1 MCAFTQK
8 GYPLTHT
15 TIPQAIKTD
24 KLKLVGFVFSFR
36 HCEFF
41 RLKPLQN
48 SIRNK
53 SIRYRVGIPA
63 HRSACGVDYLLI
75 FKKIPPYRAVG
86 G

>member
-1 MCAFTQK
+1 MCAFAQK

-41 RLKPLQN
+41 RLPEN
-48 SIRNK
+48 
-53 SIRYRVGIPA
+53 
-63 HRSACGVDYLLI
+63 
-75 FKKIPPYRAVG
+75 
-86 G
+86 